1 MPTYGPCPWGIDV
14 LSEIENDAL
23 TELVNIAVSGAAVRL
38 RAMVGTEV
46 KLTVPAVSVID
57 GAKATH
63 AMEALGLS
71 SIMAVRQ
78 SFSGLLHGET
88 LLVFPEGSYK
98 DLVLAVLGPD
108 MAQEEINALT
118 DDALGEIGNVLLL
131 GFLSTIGSMLE
142 VQFKVTIPTVALS
155 KPGDIFTGN
164 KEQVALF
171 IYVNFLIS
179 GREVRGYFGLVLGV
193 ETFAILKR
201 VLAAFL
207 QKML

>member
-1 MPTYGPCPWGIDV
+1 MWGIDV

-46 KLTVPAVSVID
+46 KLTVPAVSVVD
-57 GAKATH
+57 GANAAN

-88 LLVFPEGSYK
+88 LLVFPEGSYR
-98 DLVLAVLGPD
+98 DLVHAVLGAD
-108 MAQEEINALT
+108 MTEAEIDALT

-131 GFLSTIGSMLE
+131 GFLSTVGTLLE
-142 VQFKVTIPTVALS
+142 VQFQVTLPNVALS
-155 KPGDIFTGN
+155 KPEDIFTGD
-164 KEQVALF
+164 KDQVALF
-171 IYVNFLIS
+171 IYVNFMIS

-193 ETFAILKR
+193 ETFAVLKE

-207 QKML
+207 RKML

>member
-1 MPTYGPCPWGIDV
+1 M
-14 LSEIENDAL
+14 LSDIENDAL

-38 RAMVGTEV
+38 RAMVGAEV

-57 GAKATH
+57 GANAVN

-71 SIMAVRQ
+71 SSMAVRQ

-108 MAQEEINALT
+108 MPEDEVDSLT

-131 GFLSTIGSMLE
+131 GFLSTIGTMLE
-142 VQFKVTIPTVALS
+142 VQFQVTIPTVSLS
-155 KPGDIFTGN
+155 EPRDIFTGD
-164 KEQVALF
+164 KDQVALF
-171 IYVNFLIS
+171 IYVNFMIS

-193 ETFAILKR
+193 ETFAILKQ